1 MAPSTPK
8 AFDIAPFAL
17 PNCGPGEVRFE
28 EPRDVAKVIVTF
40 NKNAPARIGLSYL
53 QKTWPQ
59 TRVEQWRE
67 TQNPCGQ
74 GWVHMDDWFNGQ
86 WRKAAVVFRRETKSR
101 VAITFRGTAFEF
113 PEMPEYDVLFRR
125 TLGVRVDVADPA
137 SIESVAVFT
146 RSVTVYTR
154 LHVDLNAGR
163 RTPGKTIR
171 FDAYNAHVRSIA
183 PGRGVAHKGG
193 MLQLRKVARRS
204 FELDVTHM
212 WPAHRHSGDDG
223 HVRFILDN
231 DSFTISLSDL
241 ERQGPVWF
249 AEKGFFIKLADDPT
263 AFDDYRAAC
272 RDKKTIAEMV
282 AERDEQ
288 TYAGA
293 YFGQPRPHAVQWS
306 IGCKHA
312 RQRFWI
318 ESNGDVLLRKWNITS
333 IPGKDTPRYANE
345 GSGRF
350 FFGLEGW
357 STLGHRTDPAPVPAY
372 NVRWRRAGIEL
383 EQTTFAVP
391 LERSILE
398 GEPAGDESI
407 VCIAR
412 FRFTNTGDSPATA
425 ELPIR
430 YSRDSHHSNTPYNPF
445 AQGAAGH
452 NARLLPRSKAEAL
465 RVRGGRVYG
474 AWKRKPALRCT
485 VDSSMALRTDGKA
498 ILISK
503 RLQPGESCEAVV
515 KIPYINL
522 DTPAELQAL
531 DALDADRCHAEM
543 ARFWRDEVRKGA
555 HVHTPVPQ
563 LNNLHAAHLQ
573 HVQIAD
579 FAMPDEP
586 RLINTSVGA
595 SMYGNFSNEACMI
608 VQELD
613 QRGMAGDARRRL
625 ETWLRYQGTAPQ
637 PGNFTDYDGMY
648 YGAGG
653 YECGAYNQHH
663 GWVLWRVCEHFLYT
677 GDKAWFRSAADSVIA
692 GADWV
697 FRQRRNTMQSL
708 PHSRGWE
715 YGFLPAGSLE
725 DVTDFFYWLSTNAL
739 TWRGVDIAARAL
751 EEINHPEAGRVR
763 READAY
769 GKDLRRGFETMRQHT
784 PLVRLRNG
792 RWVPSYPSR
801 LYCRGR
807 DLGWIREV
815 LEGSIYLLITGL
827 YSHNGK
833 RARWILDDYQ
843 DNRYLGPRFGFPIVD
858 FGKEWFARG
867 GFSIQPNLLAGLMPY
882 LDRDEPE
889 QYIRMFFNAWCA
901 CYREETNAMVEHPWP
916 VLGYSNA
923 AHFKTSDESNAAMWL
938 RYMFVYTIGDTLHL
952 GRAVPR
958 AWFEAGERI
967 GAERVSTVY
976 GTVGIS
982 YDADPAAGRI
992 KATASLKL
1000 RRDPGKILV
1009 RFRHPDKK
1017 PIRSVKVNGTSHK
1030 AFDPET
1036 GDVTITGCRGKV
1048 EIETRYA

>member
-1 MAPSTPK
+1 MTRK

-17 PNCGPGEVRFE
+17 PNCEPGEVRFE

-40 NKNAPARIGLSYL
+40 KKEAPARIGLSYL

-67 TQNPCGQ
+67 MQNPCGF
-74 GWVHMDDWFNGQ
+74 GWMRMDDWFNGQ
-86 WRKAAVVFRRETKSR
+86 WRKAPIVFKRETKSR

-113 PEMPEYDVLFRR
+113 PEIPGYDVLFRR

-146 RSVTVYTR
+146 RAETIYTR

-163 RTPGKTIR
+163 RTPGKTIS
-171 FDAYNAHVRSIA
+171 FDAYNAHVRSVV
-183 PGRGVAHKGG
+183 PGRGVAHKDGT
-193 MLQLRKVARRS
+193 LQLQRVARRN
-204 FELDVTHM
+204 FELEVIHM
-212 WPAHRHSGDDG
+212 RPAHRHSGDDG
-223 HVRFILDN
+223 NVRFILDN
-231 DSFTISLSDL
+231 DSFTISLPQL
-241 ERQGPVWF
+241 EGRGPVWF

-263 AFDDYRAAC
+263 TFDDYRAAC
-272 RDKKTIAEMV
+272 QGSKTVAEMV
-282 AERDEQ
+282 SECDEQ
-288 TYAGA
+288 TYFGA
-293 YFGQPRPHAVQWS
+293 FHGQPRPHAVAWS

-312 RQRFWI
+312 RQRFWL
-318 ESNGDVLLRKWNITS
+318 ETNGDVLLRKWNITS

-350 FFGLEGW
+350 FFGLEDW
-357 STLGHRTDPAPVPAY
+357 ATLGRCTDPAPVPAY
-372 NVRWRRAGIEL
+372 NVRLRRAAIEL

-407 VCIAR
+407 VCMAR

-430 YSRDSHHSNTPYNPF
+430 YSRDSGLSKTPYSPF
-445 AQGAAGH
+445 AEGLAGYTD
-452 NARLLPRSKAEAL
+452 RLLPAGTAEPL

-474 AWKRKPALRCT
+474 TWKRKPAIRCAI
-485 VDSSMALRTDGKA
+485 DSTMTLRTNGKGVV
-498 ILISK
+498 ISK
-503 RLQPGESCEAVV
+503 HLQPGESCEAVV
-515 KIPYINL
+515 KIPYINIDTTKELKAL
-522 DTPAELQAL
+522 DTL
-531 DALDADRCHAEM
+531 DANRCHAEM
-543 ARFWRDEVRKGA
+543 ARFWQDEIRKGA
-555 HVHTPVPQ
+555 QVHTPVPQ

-573 HVQIAD
+573 HVQITD
-579 FAMPDEP
+579 FAMPGDP
-586 RLINTSVGA
+586 GLINTSVGA
-595 SMYGNFSNEACMI
+595 SMYGNFPNESCMI

-613 QRGMAGDARRRL
+613 QRGMVDDARRRL
-625 ETWLRYQGTAPQ
+625 ETWVRYQGTAPQ
-637 PGNFTDYDGMY
+637 PGNFTDFDGMY
-648 YGAGG
+648 FGAGG
-653 YECGAYNQHH
+653 YEAGYYNQHH
-663 GWVLWRVCEHFLYT
+663 GWVLWRLCEHFLYN
-677 GDKAWFRSAADSVIA
+677 GDKAWFRSVAESVIA

-697 FRQRRNTMQSL
+697 FRQRRNTMRLL

-715 YGFLPAGSLE
+715 HGFLPAGSLE
-725 DVTDFFYWLSTNAL
+725 DVTDFFYWLSTNVL
-739 TWRGVDIAARAL
+739 TWRGVDSAARAL
-751 EEINHPEAGRVR
+751 EEIGHPEAGRVR

-769 GKDLRRGFETMRQHT
+769 AKDLRRGFETMRRHT

-792 RWVPSYPSR
+792 RWVPNYPSR

-815 LEGSIYLLITGL
+815 LEGSIYLLISGL
-827 YSHNGK
+827 YRHDG
-833 RARWILDDYQ
+833 REARWILDDYQ
-843 DNRYLGPRFGFPIVD
+843 DNRYLGPPSGYIVAD
-858 FGKEWFARG
+858 FDKEWFARG
-867 GFSIQPNLLAGLMPY
+867 GFSMQPNLLAGLMPY

-916 VLGYSNA
+916 WLGYSNS
-923 AHFKTSDESNAAMWL
+923 AHFKTSDQANAVTWL

-958 AWFEAGERI
+958 AWFAGGEKI
-967 GAERVSTVY
+967 GAERVSTVF

-982 YDADPAAGRI
+982 YEAEAGRI

-1009 RFRHPDKK
+1009 RFRHPEKK
-1017 PIRSVKVNGTSHK
+1017 PIRSVKVNAKSHK
-1030 AFDPET
+1030 AFNPGT
-1036 GDVTITGCRGKV
+1036 GDVTITGHSGRV
-1048 EIETRYA
+1048 TIEARYA